1 MFLRLSEACLF
12 KPESTIASWP
22 TSKRCMGLST
32 WGSGM
37 DGWIGQLL
45 SRLDH
50 YCLRSHLSPQSL
62 YSLLYGFRLV
72 VDALHE
78 VNSVHS
84 TGKEKIEKSE
94 EKGDLHSF
102 MNTGRR

>member
-1 MFLRLSEACLF
+1 
-12 KPESTIASWP
+12 
-22 TSKRCMGLST
+22 
-32 WGSGM
+32 M
-37 DGWIGQLL
+37 DGWMDG
-45 SRLDH
+45 
-50 YCLRSHLSPQSL
+50 CLGHCLWSHLSPQSL

-94 EKGDLHSF
+94 KKEICTPL
-102 MNTGRR
+102 

>member
-1 MFLRLSEACLF
+1 
-12 KPESTIASWP
+12 
-22 TSKRCMGLST
+22 
-32 WGSGM
+32 M
-37 DGWIGQLL
+37 DGWMDGSLG
-45 SRLDH
+45 H
-50 YCLRSHLSPQSL
+50 CLWSHLSPQSL

-94 EKGDLHSF
+94 EKGNLHSF
-102 MNTGRR
+102 MNSERR

>member
-37 DGWIGQLL
+37 DGWMVQLL
-45 SRLDH
+45 SSLGH
-50 YCLRSHLSPQSL
+50 CLWSHLSPQSL

-84 TGKEKIEKSE
+84 TGKEKIEKTE
-94 EKGDLHSF
+94 EKRNLHSL
-102 MNTGRR
+102 MNSGRR